1 MSALWRHRRLVG
13 VNFFFGFLEGE
24 GGLVFALG
32 RVGAVSVSMI
42 SYSLTM
48 NIFDVQD
55 KECGFKEEERR
66 YAGVEPGNA
75 TVEVGGLV
83 PIAS

>member
-1 MSALWRHRRLVG
+1 M
-13 VNFFFGFLEGE
+13 
-24 GGLVFALG
+24 VFALG